1 MDDRWLIYAVTEVV
15 IKQGWIMADDSSEQ
29 NFNLR
34 TTKGDWSDAEV
45 VTYYKKS
52 RTFGWL
58 MVQKGNAEWLNMP

>member
-1 MDDRWLIYAVTEVV
+1 MV
-15 IKQGWIMADDSSEQ
+15 DDSSEQ
-29 NFNLR
+29 NVNLR